1 MNYVPYGLVTI
12 DYVCLFGQNN
22 IELDINLL
30 VFPLLPAASP
40 PLSFYLPAP
49 FSFLIPFL
57 SSASLLY
64 LFYTLKYP
72 HTTAESQ
79 CILPQCQILKIM
91 KNNTLVT
98 QKFTYVFLYKQGFW
112 LDCANLATNLLP
124 KLISTKSTT

>member
-1 MNYVPYGLVTI
+1 MNYVPYGSRHHN
-12 DYVCLFGQNN
+12 VCLFGQNN

-40 PLSFYLPAP
+40 PLSFYLPSP

-57 SSASLLY
+57 FSASLSY

-72 HTTAESQ
+72 HTTAVSR
-79 CILPQCQILKIM
+79 CILPLCRIFKIM

-98 QKFTYVFLYKQGFW
+98 Q
-112 LDCANLATNLLP
+112 NLPTFFCTN
-124 KLISTKSTT
+124 KVSSLIVQI